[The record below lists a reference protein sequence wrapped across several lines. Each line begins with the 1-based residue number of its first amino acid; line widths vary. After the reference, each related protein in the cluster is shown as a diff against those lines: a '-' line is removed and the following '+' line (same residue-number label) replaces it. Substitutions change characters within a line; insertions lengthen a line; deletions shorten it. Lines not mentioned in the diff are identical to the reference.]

1 MPTVSAA
8 RRITFVL
15 DRIIAR
21 ITIIVLVPVWLLI
34 AALARWISPGPI
46 IDRRRVLGCGGR
58 PFDAFKFR
66 TAVVDADRILAES
79 RTLPE
84 RFRASMKVHDDP
96 RLTRV
101 GRFLRRT
108 SFDALPLTVQRRA
121 RRDEFGGPRLIAPEE
136 ADRYGAFLARR
147 VSMRPGMTGLWQVS
161 WRQELSYERRI
172 ELDREYL
179 DNWPL

>member
-8 RRITFVL
+8 RRITCVL

-108 SFDALPLTVQRRA
+108 SFESLPHLCSVA
-121 RRDEFGGPRLIAPEE
+121 CGEMSLVGPR
-136 ADRYGAFLARR
+136 
-147 VSMRPGMTGLWQVS
+147 
-161 WRQELSYERRI
+161 
-172 ELDREYL
+172 
-179 DNWPL
+179 